1 MQNFRVLSNDLQ
13 LATKCNPAIRI
24 TVRLLLYMYYLI
36 YHTLFQL
43 KVTI

>member
-1 MQNFRVLSNDLQ
+1 MQNFRDLSNYLQ

-24 TVRLLLYMYYLI
+24 TVRLLLYYLI

-43 KVTI
+43 KVKI